1 LKALCVSDKVVERL
15 YSPMVTTIAKDVDI
29 IFGSGDLPYYY
40 LEYLQSMLN
49 VPLYYVHGNH
59 DLEEEY
65 IPSGDTLSGPRGGID
80 LDGRIEEVDGILIAG
95 LQGSIRYKSEGT
107 FQHTE
112 SEMWLK
118 VFQMV
123 PRLIYNQLT
132 KGRALDVLITHS
144 PPLNIHNGSD
154 HVHTGFASFLWLM
167 RIFKPS
173 HLIHGHRHVYRPDE
187 RTETWYRRTLVSNIY
202 PYKIMEVGKRQMAEL
217 RHEE

>member
-144 PPLNIHNGSD
+144 PPPKHSQRQRSRP
-154 HVHTGFASFLWLM
+154 HGFCLFFVADADFQAQSFNS
-167 RIFKPS
+167 RPS
-173 HLIHGHRHVYRPDE
+173 ARLP
-187 RTETWYRRTLVSNIY
+187 
-202 PYKIMEVGKRQMAEL
+202 A
-217 RHEE
+217 